1 MEDREGT
8 QADQAGMGAPRAER
22 PRILLVTDRLPGSDS
37 GYGLR
42 VTNVVNG
49 LAQTGDLHVVVLD
62 SSRRGERYPEH
73 LAGTVTIVRAEPV
86 SRWLKLARIAARRP
100 TAVRYANH
108 RAVEDGLRKVT
119 AGEVWD
125 LIWYSRATTYLY
137 GTDLPAAGRIVD
149 LDDLNDRLL
158 RTKVR
163 DRRAQHGTVR
173 SFPRALWDLLDA
185 SRWARLQRDIASAV
199 DRVVVCSDADRRRV
213 GTTNCTVVPNGYP
226 EPSEVGV
233 GDGGTV
239 PAQLL
244 FVGPLTYEPN
254 LFAAEWLVRE
264 ILPRV
269 RERVPGAGL
278 TIVGEHEG
286 VPLRR
291 LQVDGVELAGW
302 APDVTPHYRAAGVA
316 VTPLHSGGGTRLK
329 VMEALARRVPLV
341 STSFGCEGLDLVSG
355 RDLLVADDPV
365 AFADACIAAL
375 TDVALRDRLSASGR
389 ERYVRDMSSTA
400 CSATV
405 ARLAR
410 DVTAAAAARAPH
422 PSVAQTAPTTP

>member
-8 QADQAGMGAPRAER
+8 QAGNAHVGAPGAER
-22 PRILLVTDRLPGSDS
+22 PRILLVTDRLPGADS

-49 LAQTGDLHVVVLD
+49 LAQAGDLHVVVLD

-73 LAGTVTIVRAEPV
+73 LPGAVTIVRAEPV
-86 SRWLKLARIAARRP
+86 SRWAKLARIAARRP
-100 TAVRYANH
+100 TTVRYANH
-108 RAVEDGLRKVT
+108 RAVEDGLHQVA
-119 AGEVWD
+119 AGDAWD

-137 GTDLPAAGRIVD
+137 GADLPAAARIVD

-213 GTTNCTVVPNGYP
+213 GTTNCNVVPNGYP

-233 GDGGTV
+233 GEGV
-239 PAQLL
+239 AAPPQLL

-269 RERVPGAGL
+269 RQQIPGAGL
-278 TIVGEHEG
+278 QIVGEHEG

-291 LQVDGVELAGW
+291 LQVSGVTLAGW
-302 APDVTPHYRAAGVA
+302 APDVTPFYLSAGAA

-329 VMEALARRVPLV
+329 VMEALARRTPLV
-341 STSFGCEGLDLVSG
+341 STTFGCEGLDLVAG

-365 AFADACIAAL
+365 EFADACVSVL
-375 TDVALRDRLSASGR
+375 TDVALRRRLIASGH
-389 ERYVRDMSSTA
+389 ERYVRDMSSTV
-400 CSATV
+400 CSAIV

-410 DVTAAAAARAPH
+410 DVTATSAR
-422 PSVAQTAPTTP
+422 PSSDAKPAPTTP